1 MAAFSYTYKTPGLY
15 KVPADVA
22 GEVCEQLQ
30 NSEAG
35 LSPATLLEASRSESA
50 PLHGEFEWND
60 SEAAEKYRL
69 HQAAGLIR
77 NLTIVSKRTDGSS
90 VSDRAFVVTPGGE
103 SKYTALS
110 HALSREDLRDAL
122 LESAR
127 RDAKCF
133 IAKYKRLAEVSGV
146 TAAMQAFLNSPA
158 V

>member
-1 MAAFSYTYKTPGLY
+1 MAAFTYTFKTPGLY
-15 KVPADVA
+15 KVSADVA

-77 NLTIVSKRTDGSS
+77 NLTIVTKQNDGSR
-90 VSDRAFVVTPGGE
+90 VADRAFVVTPGGE
-103 SKYTALS
+103 SRYTALS
-110 HALSREDLRDAL
+110 HALSRQDLRDAL

-127 RDAKCF
+127 RDAKCY
-133 IAKYKRLAEVSGV
+133 IAKYKRLTE
-146 TAAMQAFLNSPA
+146 TAGITSAMEAFLNTPA